1 MSLMFEQAVVSCTS
15 GGGEVVGAA
24 KDHFGGAIRLV
35 SLEHAVSP
43 PRERPDNR
51 AAPPVATVSRTCARP
66 HRTSYI
72 DRQQ

>member
-1 MSLMFEQAVVSCTS
+1 MSLVFEQAVVSCTS
-15 GGGEVVGAA
+15 GVGEVVGAA
-24 KDHFGGAIRLV
+24 QDHFGGAIRLV

-43 PRERPDNR
+43 PRERPHNR
-51 AAPPVATVSRTCARP
+51 APPPVATVSRTCARP

>member
-15 GGGEVVGAA
+15 GVGEVVGAA
-24 KDHFGGAIRLV
+24 QDHFGGAIRLV

-43 PRERPDNR
+43 PRKRPHNR
-51 AAPPVATVSRTCARP
+51 ASPPVATVSRTCARP